1 MQASSLVGLPGYN
14 CGYSNGRGYVVGV
27 DLLLDGTG
35 RPYLAGWANSSGLPV
50 RGGFQAIY
58 KSSLNYYDLFVLRLD
73 ANLSDVQAV
82 TYLGDT
88 GSSWDSDYP
97 SPDLALDP
105 EGNVFITAT
114 VGSGSMPLSVDAYNP
129 IFNQDTYLYAAT
141 DAYIAKLTPGLDHLL
156 YGTFLG
162 GKGYDTVLGL
172 AVDPNGQM
180 LVTGQTRDTGDPAG
194 NFPTTAGAFD
204 THVGEGREDVFVS
217 KLDIPENLVVS
228 VKGPTIMIPGERAD
242 FILTYKNALKT
253 TARNV
258 VIVADLPKELAFVT
272 TGNGGTFN
280 TTGRCDNQMYWL
292 MGDLAPKAQ
301 GTLSF
306 RVEVP
311 AGTPNG
317 DFEVLAR
324 IAAENY
330 TSSTFNVS
338 DYLNATPREVRS
350 TIQLSAGGV
359 CQQSCPI

>member
-1 MQASSLVGLPGYN
+1 M
-14 CGYSNGRGYVVGV
+14 
-27 DLLLDGTG
+27 
-35 RPYLAGWANSSGLPV
+35 
-50 RGGFQAIY
+50 
-58 KSSLNYYDLFVLRLD
+58 FVLRLD

-292 MGDLAPKAQ
+292 MGDLAP
-301 GTLSF
+301 
-306 RVEVP
+306 
-311 AGTPNG
+311 
-317 DFEVLAR
+317 
-324 IAAENY
+324 
-330 TSSTFNVS
+330 
-338 DYLNATPREVRS
+338 
-350 TIQLSAGGV
+350 
-359 CQQSCPI
+359 